1 MPAENIKTA
10 CTGHATA
17 GRLFY
22 APRGPEAPN
31 VSAPISGIIT
41 LQLPHQA
48 ERQGNSRGAQLRK
61 PPENGDVAAVSSCHD
76 DNMVGVLLSGLAGK
90 NNFPRRAL
98 PHRHKQLQ
106 PQSE

>member
-22 APRGPEAPN
+22 APRGPEGPN
-31 VSAPISGIIT
+31 VLALISGIIT

-48 ERQGNSRGAQLRK
+48 EVQGNSRGAHLRK
-61 PPENGDVAAVSSCHD
+61 APGNGDFAAVSSCHD
-76 DNMVGVLLSGLAGK
+76 DYMVGVFLTGLAGK